1 MQRRWLVQSVAS
13 VVALPSQLLSTAT
26 GGSKHM
32 DEQATNDQAQES
44 ILEPL
49 VRALSGRGGEDRL
62 HTQRSISVIGL
73 RKL

>member
-1 MQRRWLVQSVAS
+1 
-13 VVALPSQLLSTAT
+13 
-26 GGSKHM
+26 M